1 MKRIVVPCLLL
12 GAAAQ
17 LHAAEVVNC
26 RRDSMGRLF
35 GNYNAVQEQ
44 VYGGCVIRFLPYGT
58 GVRVVPIGNNGGNR
72 TSRFTSIGPASIRL
86 QLFGAADNTLAGGKR
101 GRQEVSNCFLTST
114 EFSKLPA
121 QEQAFREEAR
131 DIYRDCAQKSPRH
144 VDLGFTLRFNDT
156 PDAPYT
162 RWDAI
167 VAQFHAVDDKDLYC
181 KPYSTRDAATC
192 NQNSGEIGRSAR
204 NVQAYR
210 ALIQAGA
217 RFEGSVQPPLSF
229 RFKDGYFSIVATS
242 SLTDSHNQ
250 PTRYSAAAGCNVR
263 VNTARVGE
271 TKRCAD
277 TGKTVTVLY
286 REKLGEGVIRP
297 NEPINFRVLL
307 KWPTLEDTSSYV
319 VIFASPTSR
328 APQYVVADLSTPL
341 GSYNDQ
347 FPYFKAG
354 VYRQNGNATPVSVDL
369 VDLINHDS

>member
-1 MKRIVVPCLLL
+1 MKRIVLPCLLL

-17 LHAAEVVNC
+17 LHAAEVVKC
-26 RRDSMGRLF
+26 RIDIERRMF

-44 VYGGCVIRFLPYGT
+44 VYGPCVMRPTPQT
-58 GVRVVPIGNNGGNR
+58 GGLRVVPIGNNGANK
-72 TSRFTSIGPASIRL
+72 TSRITFLDQGIRL
-86 QLFGAADNTLAGGKR
+86 QLFGITDNTLAGGKR
-101 GRQEVSNCFLTST
+101 GRQEVSTCFLTPA
-114 EFSKLPA
+114 EFDKLPA

-131 DIYRDCAQKSPRH
+131 DIYRDCAQKSPRY
-144 VDLGFTLRFNDT
+144 VDLGFTLRFNNT

-162 RWDAI
+162 KWDAI

-181 KPYSTRDAATC
+181 KPYSTGHANTC
-192 NQNSGEIGRSAR
+192 NRNSGEIGRSPR
-204 NVQAYR
+204 NVQAYQ
-210 ALIQAGA
+210 ALIREGA

-263 VNTARVGE
+263 VNDARVGE
-271 TKRCAD
+271 TKRCGD

-297 NEPINFRVLL
+297 NEPISFRVML
-307 KWPTLEDTSSYV
+307 KWPTLEDASSYV
-319 VIFASPTSR
+319 VVFASPTSGVPR
-328 APQYVVADLSTPL
+328 YIVADLSAPL
-341 GSYNDQ
+341 GSHNDQ

-354 VYRQNGNATPVSVDL
+354 VYRQNGNETPVSVDL
-369 VDLINHDS
+369 INLTNMTP